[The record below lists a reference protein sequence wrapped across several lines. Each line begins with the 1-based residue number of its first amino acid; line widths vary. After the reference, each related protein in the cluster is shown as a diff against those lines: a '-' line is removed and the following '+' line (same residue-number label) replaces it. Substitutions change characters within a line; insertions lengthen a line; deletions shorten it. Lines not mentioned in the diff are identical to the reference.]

1 MHWLAK
7 HLSRFGA
14 VGAVFASLCCL
25 GFSALL
31 SVLAA
36 IGLGFLINDAIL
48 LPMLVVFLG
57 VYVAGLV
64 LGFRQH
70 RKWPVLALGVL
81 AAVANFGF
89 IFIVFVRP
97 IAYVGVAL
105 LVAVSIWDLIER
117 KKALATKRDRPLTP

>member
-14 VGAVFASLCCL
+14 VGALFASLCCL
-25 GFSALL
+25 GFSALISL
-31 SVLAA
+31 LTA

-64 LGFRQH
+64 LGWRQQ
-70 RKWPVLALGVL
+70 RKWPVLALGAL

-97 IAYVGVAL
+97 AAYAGVAV
-105 LVAVSIWDLIER
+105 LVAVSIWDLVER
-117 KKALATKRDRPLTP
+117 RRALA